1 MKQKNDR
8 DEELILYIYILLS
21 FVIRLSLIKIYFEY
35 FTNNK
40 Q

>member
-1 MKQKNDR
+1 MKHKNDR
-8 DEELILYIYILLS
+8 DEELNFLILSTFVIFLS
-21 FVIRLSLIKIYFEY
+21 FIKIYFEY